1 MNEKELSKTFT
12 DFLVHDKGYPEE
24 SLLFE
29 APILLSTH
37 HPNLR
42 RYIADLL
49 ILDTSRDNYIALI
62 EFRKIDINSF
72 HKNGGDKQIRQYL
85 KALNKPELPA
95 YLITSDGNGEFF
107 IILVKDE
114 DWLLVEK
121 ENFPQYQTL
130 QSKAIADNKNFVDN
144 LNEQQFIE
152 LKEKKARFRN
162 TAFSTLISLIIGII
176 AIIISFVTISEKGE
190 LQTDKILY
198 QNDSTSIIIAKIS
211 SQIIKLQKEVGGL
224 NIDTSIQKGSIDTK
238 INSLSKRIK
247 DIETSVSSNP
257 DRLLK
262 LQEINFKFQQLETN
276 IQNEKEIADL
286 KLSNIKEKLDQVIIW
301 TSGLIITILGS
312 IIGFA
317 INAFRK
323 N

>member
-1 MNEKELSKTFT
+1 MNEKELSKKFAN
-12 DFLVHDKGYPEE
+12 FLVQEKGYPEE

-29 APILLSTH
+29 APILLSKY
-37 HPNLR
+37 HPNLQ
-42 RYIADLL
+42 RYIADLV
-49 ILDTSRDNYIALI
+49 ILDTTRDNYLALI
-62 EFRKIDINSF
+62 EFRKIDMNSF
-72 HKNGGDKQIRQYL
+72 HKDGGDKQIQQYL

-95 YLITSDGNGEFF
+95 YLVTSSENGDFF

-114 DWLLVEK
+114 AWLMVEK

-130 QSKAIADNKNFVDN
+130 QSKAIADNKNFIDN
-144 LNEQQFIE
+144 LNEQQYIE
-152 LKEKKARFRN
+152 LKDKKTRFRN

-176 AIIISFVTISEKGE
+176 AIITFYITLSNNSNWQNKASNS
-190 LQTDKILY
+190 
-198 QNDSTSIIIAKIS
+198 NDSTSIIINKIT
-211 SQIIKLQKEVGGL
+211 SQLLELQKQVSGL
-224 NIDTSIQKGSIDTK
+224 NIDTSIQKGSIDIK

-247 DIETSVSSNP
+247 DIETSVSTNP

-286 KLSNIKEKLDQVIIW
+286 KLTNVKEKLDQVVIW